1 MAQINLN
8 KLPDNSAE
16 ILVKVPWEEIE
27 KEYQKALEELQKE
40 ATLPGFRKGKAPKA
54 QVEKS
59 IGKEKIYQEVIE
71 QLIPR
76 LYQEALTSQKINP
89 IISPKVELI
98 AAQEGKDWEIKFTTA
113 EKPTVS
119 LGNYQEEIK
128 KINTKGKIWTP
139 ESEEKKNP
147 EEKEKEER
155 EKLDQIIETILK
167 ASQVTLPAILLEN
180 DVNQKLAGLI
190 EKTEKLGLT
199 LEQYLASLG
208 KTAAEIR
215 REYEE
220 ESRRNWQLEL
230 VLAKIADEEKI
241 TVSDEEINQFI
252 AKTPQSDQKAL
263 EQQRYLIAAML
274 RQQKTL
280 NFLKNL

>member
-128 KINTKGKIWTP
+128 KINTKEKIWTP

>member
-8 KLPDNSAE
+8 KLPDNSVE
-16 ILVKVPWEEIE
+16 ILVKVPWEEVE
-27 KEYQKALEELQKE
+27 REYQKTLEEIQKE

-59 IGKEKIYQEVIE
+59 IGKEKIYQEAIE

-76 LYQEALTSQKINP
+76 LYQEAVTNQKINP
-89 IISPKVELI
+89 IVSPKVELL
-98 AAQEGKDWEIKFTTA
+98 AAQEGKNWEIKFTTA
-113 EKPTVS
+113 EKPTVD

-128 KINTKGKIWTP
+128 KINAKGKIWTP
-139 ESEEKKNP
+139 EKEEKKNP
-147 EEKEKEER
+147 EEKENEER
-155 EKLDQIIETILK
+155 ERLNQIIETLLKESKVIL
-167 ASQVTLPAILLEN
+167 PDILLEN
-180 DVNQKLAGLI
+180 DVNQKLASLI

-199 LEQYLASLG
+199 LEQYLASVG
-208 KTAAEIR
+208 KTGEGIR
-215 REYEE
+215 HEYLE

-241 TVSDEEINQFI
+241 TVGQEEIDQFI
-252 AKTPQSDQKAL
+252 SQAPQENQKAL
-263 EQQRYLIAAML
+263 REQHYLIAAML
-274 RQQKTL
+274 RQEKTI

>member
-8 KLPDNSAE
+8 KLPDNSVE
-16 ILVKVPWEEIE
+16 ILVKVPWEEVE
-27 KEYQKALEELQKE
+27 KEYQKTLEELQKE

-139 ESEEKKNP
+139 ESEEKKTP

>member
-1 MAQINLN
+1 MAQVNLN
-8 KLPDNSAE
+8 KLPDNSLE
-16 ILVKVPWEEIE
+16 IIVKIPWVEVE
-27 KEYQKALEELQKE
+27 KEYQKALEEIQKE
-40 ATLPGFRKGKAPKA
+40 ATLSGFRKGKAPKA

-76 LYQEALTSQKINP
+76 LYQEAVTNQKINP
-89 IISPKVELI
+89 IVSPKVELI
-98 AAQEGKDWEIKFTTA
+98 TAQEGKDWEVKFTTA
-113 EKPTVS
+113 EKPEVD

-128 KINTKGKIWTP
+128 KINAQGKIWTP
-139 ESEEKKNP
+139 ESEEKKTP

-155 EKLDQIIETILK
+155 EKLNQIIETLLEESKVIL
-167 ASQVTLPAILLEN
+167 PDILLEN
-180 DVNQKLAGLI
+180 DVNQKLASLI

-199 LEQYLASLG
+199 LEQYLASVG
-208 KTAAEIR
+208 KTGEGIR
-215 REYEE
+215 HEYLE

-241 TVSDEEINQFI
+241 TVSEEEIDQFI
-252 AKTPQSDQKAL
+252 SQAPQENQKAL
-263 EQQRYLIAAML
+263 REQRYLIAAML
-274 RQQKTL
+274 RQEKTI

>member
-8 KLPDNSAE
+8 KLPDNSVE
-16 ILVKVPWEEIE
+16 ILVKVPWEEVE
-27 KEYQKALEELQKE
+27 KEYQKTLEELQKE
-40 ATLPGFRKGKAPKA
+40 ATLPGFRKGKAPKV

-59 IGKEKIYQEVIE
+59 VSKEKIYQEAIE
-71 QLIPR
+71 QLVPR
-76 LYQEALTSQKINP
+76 LYQEAVTSQKINP

-113 EKPTVS
+113 EKPEVS

-139 ESEEKKNP
+139 G
-147 EEKEKEER
+147 EEKEKTAAEKER
-155 EKLDQIIETILK
+155 EEQEKLAQIMEALLK
-167 ASQVTLPAILLEN
+167 NSQVTLPAILLEN
-180 DVNQKLAGLI
+180 DVNQRLAGLI

-208 KTAAEIR
+208 KTVAEIR

-230 VLAKIADEEKI
+230 ILAKIADEEKI
-241 TVSDEEINQFI
+241 TVSDEEIDQFI
-252 AKTPQSDQKAL
+252 TQAPQEDQKAL
-263 EQQRYLIAAML
+263 GQQRYLVAAML

>member
-113 EKPTVS
+113 EKPTVN

-139 ESEEKKNP
+139 ESEEKKTP

-167 ASQVTLPAILLEN
+167 ASQITLPAILLEN

>member
-8 KLPDNSAE
+8 KLPDNSVE
-16 ILVKVPWEEIE
+16 ILVKVPWEEVE

-139 ESEEKKNP
+139 ESEEKKTP

-167 ASQVTLPAILLEN
+167 ASQVTLPAILFEN

>member
-16 ILVKVPWEEIE
+16 ILVKVPWEEVE

-89 IISPKVELI
+89 IISPKVELV

-113 EKPTVS
+113 EKPTVD

-155 EKLDQIIETILK
+155 EKLNQIIETLLEESKVIL
-167 ASQVTLPAILLEN
+167 PDILLEN
-180 DVNQKLAGLI
+180 DVNQRLAGLI

-208 KTAAEIR
+208 KTVAEIR

-230 VLAKIADEEKI
+230 ILAKIADEEKI
-241 TVSDEEINQFI
+241 TVSDEEIDQFI

>member
-1 MAQINLN
+1 M
-8 KLPDNSAE
+8 
-16 ILVKVPWEEIE
+16 
-27 KEYQKALEELQKE
+27 
-40 ATLPGFRKGKAPKA
+40 
-54 QVEKS
+54 
-59 IGKEKIYQEVIE
+59 
-71 QLIPR
+71 
-76 LYQEALTSQKINP
+76 
-89 IISPKVELI
+89 
-98 AAQEGKDWEIKFTTA
+98 
-113 EKPTVS
+113 
-119 LGNYQEEIK
+119 
-128 KINTKGKIWTP
+128 
-139 ESEEKKNP
+139 
-147 EEKEKEER
+147 
-155 EKLDQIIETILK
+155 
-167 ASQVTLPAILLEN
+167 EN

-190 EKTEKLGLT
+190 ENRKVRPYFG
-199 LEQYLASLG
+199 AIPCFLG

>member
-16 ILVKVPWEEIE
+16 ILVKVPWEEVE

>member
-8 KLPDNSAE
+8 KLPDNSVE
-16 ILVKVPWEEIE
+16 ILVKVPWEEVE
-27 KEYQKALEELQKE
+27 REYQKTLEEIQKE

-139 ESEEKKNP
+139 ESEEKKTP

>member
-1 MAQINLN
+1 
-8 KLPDNSAE
+8 
-16 ILVKVPWEEIE
+16 LVKVPWEEVE

-139 ESEEKKNP
+139 ESEEKKTP